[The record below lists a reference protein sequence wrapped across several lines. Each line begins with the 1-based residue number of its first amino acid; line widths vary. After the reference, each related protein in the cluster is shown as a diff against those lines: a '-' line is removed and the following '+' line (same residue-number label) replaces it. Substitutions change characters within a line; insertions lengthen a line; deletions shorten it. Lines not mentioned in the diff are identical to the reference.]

1 MRFRDRLLV
10 IVAVG
15 LLVVGPVLAQKS
27 PNSDGSGALPMSDA
41 SGGLTQSDLV
51 YFQSDDAQ
59 VRLNDVAE
67 SLAQALRSGTLG
79 ASVVEGRQSMSVPPA
94 VADVIAPASDQEAE
108 RRSQSFGIDLRA
120 QGLPQAEATVL
131 AEAVAGLLEGGTVVP
146 DQLVRA
152 LTAFNEAVDA
162 APPGFLAQPPH
173 EFLVVRAVLS
183 TLLQVEE

>member
-15 LLVVGPVLAQKS
+15 LLAVSPVLAQKS

-41 SGGLTQSDLV
+41 SGGITQSDLV

-79 ASVVEGRQSMSVPPA
+79 ASVAEGGQSLSVPPA
-94 VADVIAPASDQEAE
+94 VATLVASAPEEDAV
-108 RRSQSFGIDLRA
+108 RSRPFVDGLRA
-120 QGLPQAEATVL
+120 QGLPRTEASAL
-131 AEAVAGLLEGGTVVP
+131 AESVAGLLEGGTVAP
-146 DQLVRA
+146 DQLLQA

-173 EFLVVRAVLS
+173 EFLVVRAVLT
-183 TLLQVEE
+183 TLLQEG